1 MSWEFLHWI
10 GPTTWWMLGSV
21 GSNNWICLLF
31 RWLWPTPSL
40 HQRFHISL
48 SLSLSHLVPFTDF
61 GLCRISRLPWSLH
74 HWLTFSN
81 HCTVLCTSKYN
92 QNTMYTRSYLVML
105 YKSLYICTPIPL
117 PSLFVYACHC
127 PMFCFDRFVTPI
139 PKPLPININTAL
151 QHVYMYYLLYS
162 YGFVW

>member
-10 GPTTWWMLGSV
+10 GPTAWWMLGSV

-48 SLSLSHLVPFTDF
+48 SLSLSNLVPFTDF
-61 GLCRISRLPWSLH
+61 GLCRISRLPRSLH

-92 QNTMYTRSYLVML
+92 QNTIYSIVPSNAVLELVYMYSYNISSV
-105 YKSLYICTPIPL
+105 SFC
-117 PSLFVYACHC
+117 YACHC
-127 PMFCFDRFVTPI
+127 PMFCFDSFVTPI
-139 PKPLPININTAL
+139 PKPLPINTAL
-151 QHVYMYYLLYS
+151 QHVYMYHLLYS